1 MCYCFYRN
9 FVLLAVQVHDRE
21 HAGGERAEPAAPG
34 DHQRIHRREDQAAR
48 GGIQPHS
55 HQDRRT
61 QGKMHGQS
69 PIVFLTLEPFADNC
83 GSRQCAYIR
92 WCEEKGRN
100 YFCTVD
106 WFLLVKGSI

>member
-61 QGKMHGQS
+61 QGNMPQLHRV
-69 PIVFLTLEPFADNC
+69 IA
-83 GSRQCAYIR
+83 SRGAKHYR
-92 WCEEKGRN
+92 
-100 YFCTVD
+100 
-106 WFLLVKGSI
+106 LL

>member
-61 QGKMHGQS
+61 QGKMHGLLYRGKVLS
-69 PIVFLTLEPFADNC
+69 SSLHWNLLLTIVAL
-83 GSRQCAYIR
+83 GSAHISGGAVRRRGGTISVQ
-92 WCEEKGRN
+92 
-100 YFCTVD
+100 
-106 WFLLVKGSI
+106 